1 MNSKSPILKFGGDR
15 IRRNSVKFAKFVN
28 PRLERFLFLKIIFLC
43 RLTYVADTKVQYLVS
58 VHNSRYQR
66 CSIFLSH
73 KSYILV

>member
-43 RLTYVADTKVQYLVS
+43 RLT
-58 VHNSRYQR
+58 
-66 CSIFLSH
+66 
-73 KSYILV
+73 